1 VPPSVTPSPAVWAEY
16 IAADADGAM
25 QRREARQ
32 RQVFRLPQCWKV
44 ASASARLRQTPRSAG
59 LKVQL
64 LTYAI
69 AESTDAGA
77 DKSCDRCGDED
88 DWTTGASRAVQTYDE
103 ARRFFATVRIV
114 VSGDSCKCPR
124 EGEHGLESLAR
135 KSPLHKDR
143 VRIPGDADVQT
154 ADLPARESVDFDD
167 NARLAQGAEA
177 ELRPYFPGRGRGVKW
192 YNRLNI
198 RSHVSGQVLLRFPFQ
213 LVAGMRLL
221 LWISTNRLPSSTPDA
236 R

>member
-32 RQVFRLPQCWKV
+32 RQVFRLPS
-44 ASASARLRQTPRSAG
+44 SAMLESGFCFSAFAPRSAG

-69 AESTDAGA
+69 AESLEAGA

-88 DWTTGASRAVQTYDE
+88 DWTTGASRTVLTHDE

-124 EGEHGLESLAR
+124 EGKHGLESLAR

-143 VRIPGDADVQT
+143 VRISGDADVQT

-177 ELRPYFPGRGRGVKW
+177 ELRPYFPGSGVKW

-198 RSHVSGQVLLRFPFQ
+198 RKHVSGQVLRFPF
-213 LVAGMRLL
+213 
-221 LWISTNRLPSSTPDA
+221 
-236 R
+236 